1 MSGAILSPS
10 MQMLYSKNASEMLRK
25 LTRPWKHFV
34 RKSTIQDSVCTFT
47 LHSWKHLHLHLHFV
61 NQLVC
66 VYGIE
71 TYRTKRKWAGENE
84 RKLFEMKYLNA
95 TLCVS
100 CDTDLQTNTYGCRCE
115 FVSQAHKLCRKDS
128 LNIKIS
134 FIFDV
139 VSGQNCNIDSK
150 WKIYIHDTQ

>member
-1 MSGAILSPS
+1 MKAFRAKKHNSRFRTYVYITFL
-10 MQMLYSKNASEMLRK
+10 KASASAFCKPIGLCVWHRNIWNEKKMGWRK
-25 LTRPWKHFV
+25 R
-34 RKSTIQDSVCTFT
+34 
-47 LHSWKHLHLHLHFV
+47 
-61 NQLVC
+61 
-66 VYGIE
+66 
-71 TYRTKRKWAGENE
+71 
-84 RKLFEMKYLNA
+84 RKLFEMKNLNA

-115 FVSQAHKLCRKDS
+115 FVSQAYKLCRKDS

-150 WKIYIHDTQ
+150 WKIYRHTQ